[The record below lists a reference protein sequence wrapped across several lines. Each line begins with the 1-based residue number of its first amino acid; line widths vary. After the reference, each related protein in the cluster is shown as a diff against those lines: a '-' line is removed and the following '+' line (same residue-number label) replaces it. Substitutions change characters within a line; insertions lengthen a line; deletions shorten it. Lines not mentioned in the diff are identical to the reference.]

1 MERGKIKRRKNLRLI
16 FRDFRDATKI
26 KLKQMMSK
34 ITLLKISIPDPK
46 IFKSGFIQKL
56 NCYIFQTKTR
66 TIYKEK
72 ANVREKRRDKLD
84 KN

>member
-1 MERGKIKRRKNLRLI
+1 MQVHIRTYEKNSRVI
-16 FRDFRDATKI
+16 FRDATKF
-26 KLKQMMSK
+26 KQKQMMSK
-34 ITLLKISIPDPK
+34 ITLLKIFIPDRK

>member
-1 MERGKIKRRKNLRLI
+1 
-16 FRDFRDATKI
+16 
-26 KLKQMMSK
+26 MMSK
-34 ITLLKISIPDPK
+34 ITLLKILIPDPK
-46 IFKSGFIQKL
+46 IFQSGFIQKL

>member
-1 MERGKIKRRKNLRLI
+1 
-16 FRDFRDATKI
+16 
-26 KLKQMMSK
+26 MSK
-34 ITLLKISIPDPK
+34 ITLLKILIPDPK
-46 IFKSGFIQKL
+46 IFQSGFIQKL

>member
-1 MERGKIKRRKNLRLI
+1 MSQINITKNLN
-16 FRDFRDATKI
+16 
-26 KLKQMMSK
+26 SE
-34 ITLLKISIPDPK
+34 SE
-46 IFKSGFIQKL
+46 IFKSGFTQKL